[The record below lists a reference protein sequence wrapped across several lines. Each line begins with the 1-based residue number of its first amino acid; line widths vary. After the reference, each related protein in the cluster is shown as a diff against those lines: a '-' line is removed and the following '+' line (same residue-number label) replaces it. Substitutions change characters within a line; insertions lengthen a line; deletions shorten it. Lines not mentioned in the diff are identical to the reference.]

1 VLELLLEHRHPL
13 TLITKGSLIL
23 RDIDLLAELAQRRL
37 VAVHISL
44 TSLDDEIKRTL
55 EPRAASPKARLRVIR
70 ELTGA
75 GVPVGAMLAPVIPA
89 LTDHEIERLL
99 EAAAAAGARRAGFL
113 FLRLPFEVAGLFEA
127 WLREHYPQRADRV
140 LNLIRE
146 LRGGRLNDPRFG
158 HRMRGQGA
166 YAEMVGA
173 RFEVACRKLG
183 LNEAT
188 LPELDDTQFLRDPC
202 APAQGDLFL

>member
-1 VLELLLEHRHPL
+1 VLELLLERRHPL

-23 RDIDLLAELAQRRL
+23 RDLDLLQQLAQHRL
-37 VAVHISL
+37 VAVYVSL

-55 EPRAASPKARLRVIR
+55 EPRAASPRARLRIIR
-70 ELTGA
+70 ELTTA
-75 GVPVGAMLAPVIPA
+75 GVPTSVMIAPVIPA
-89 LTDHEIERLL
+89 ITDHEIERLL

-146 LRGGRLNDPRFG
+146 MRGGRLNDPRFG

-166 YAEMVGA
+166 YAGVVGA
-173 RFEVACRKLG
+173 RFEVACRRLG
-183 LNEAT
+183 LNAS
-188 LPELDDTQFLRDPC
+188 PAPVLDDSQFIREPG
-202 APAQGDLFL
+202 APRQGDLFL